1 MRYTYTDVTNHPDVV
16 APYPEVVT
24 AFGELGWVRLGR
36 VAFELEPRRLEGVL
50 KGYAAQDRSTFEAHL
65 PDVAT
70 ALASPDRTALADVS
84 WFWDSPSVRLATL
97 TADGQLV
104 ETVREWDHRPAWPRN
119 LARARRGM
127 VVAEEIRRSH
137 VPGRG
142 RSIRV
147 VHDGDPAGV
156 RGVEW
161 LWHEHVR
168 HVREVAGIGLDAT
181 TSATTF
187 TSTSASTFTTVED
200 AIALR
205 HKAYAHDLR
214 VSARVMWAHFAVLLV
229 AACLAGGVFGLVA
242 PSTLPPLGEALV
254 IAVVLL
260 VGWWA
265 SPYVWRWLGYE
276 RRLRPRFG

>member
-1 MRYTYTDVTNHPDVV
+1 MRYTYTDVTNHPDAVT
-16 APYPEVVT
+16 PYPEVVT
-24 AFGELGWVRLGR
+24 AFEELGWVRLGR
-36 VAFELEPRRLEGVL
+36 VAFELEPRRLESVL
-50 KGYAAQDRSTFEAHL
+50 KGYAAQDRVTFEAHL

-70 ALASPDRTALADVS
+70 AVASPDETTLADVS
-84 WFWDSPSVRLATL
+84 WFWGSPSVRLATL

-147 VHDGDPAGV
+147 VHVDDPTGV

-161 LWHEHVR
+161 LWQQHAR
-168 HVREVAGIGLDAT
+168 HVLAVAGHGPTAM
-181 TSATTF
+181 TF
-187 TSTSASTFTTVED
+187 ATVED

-205 HKAYAHDLR
+205 RKAYAHDLR
-214 VSARVMWAHFAVLLV
+214 VSARVMWAHFAALLV
-229 AACLAGGVFGLVA
+229 AACLAGGVLGLTA
-242 PSTLPPLGEALV
+242 PTTLPPLADV
-254 IAVVLL
+254 VVVAVVLV

-265 SPYVWRWLGYE
+265 SPYVWRRLGYA
-276 RRLRPRFG
+276 RWLRPRFR